1 VFLRDQRRGK
11 DKLRGNPS
19 SITSTN
25 TRLSEEQTMSRGSSR
40 KVDNLASYTEIDE
53 IPKQAAEE
61 KVNKRSPNKKASRT
75 NNEEQVDIVTE
86 SVTSEVHIKQSDRV
100 GTIDLAVGAVTVVS
114 VEKSPKKRKSIEVDA
129 NESDLKKPM
138 PTDSVESPKRAKT
151 KRKAEIDEKETEAM
165 PFAARTPIQSLKR
178 AIYIGAHVS
187 GAGGK
192 CFHITRQQVASRAST
207 VCTFKLGLYRV
218 LL

>member
-1 VFLRDQRRGK
+1 
-11 DKLRGNPS
+11 
-19 SITSTN
+19 
-25 TRLSEEQTMSRGSSR
+25 MSRGSSR
-40 KVDNLASYTEIDE
+40 KVNNLASYTEIDE

-151 KRKAEIDEKETEAM
+151 KRKAEIDENPDQEHNSKNIKRKRKTKEEKETEAM
-165 PFAARTPIQSLKR
+165 PLAARTPIQSLKR